1 MMKDDVVLKVENL
14 SVFFD
19 DEFSRDN
26 ITGVIKNTVESV
38 NFDVKKA
45 QTISIVGESGS
56 GKTLTALSILRLK
69 DNAKFNGK
77 ILFNND
83 GDFIDLLSL
92 SEKELEKIRGSKI
105 GMIFQEPM
113 LSLNPLMTIEKQIKE
128 SILLHTDLK
137 GEQVDLKV
145 KELLDFVGVGYER
158 KNDYP
163 FNLSGGQRQR
173 IMIAFSIVANPD
185 LLIADEPTTAL
196 DTDTQN
202 DILDLI
208 KKAQQ
213 KFGMSVLFI
222 THDLNLASRISD
234 NIIVMEN
241 GKIIETGKDVLKN
254 PKTDYSK
261 KLVNALNVLDNVV
274 CSFDDVDKSSEPL
287 LDIKNLSVC
296 RGDKVI
302 LNNFNLSV
310 YKNESVGIV
319 GKSGCGKTTLLKA
332 ILKVADIDSGDIF
345 FDGVNLKNIK
355 GDLLKSFRKNL
366 QIVFQDPFSSLSPR
380 MRVGDIIS
388 EGLIANGF
396 DSKCTYNTV
405 VSLLKDFGLS
415 ADDYF
420 KYPVQFSG
428 GQRQRIAIARA
439 VALQPKLL
447 LLDEPTSALDI
458 SVQSDIINLLSDIKN
473 KFKMTF
479 VFVSHDLRL
488 IKSMC
493 NRVIKLG

>member
-1 MMKDDVVLKVENL
+1 MGTNNPLH
-14 SVFFD
+14 
-19 DEFSRDN
+19 
-26 ITGVIKNTVESV
+26 
-38 NFDVKKA
+38 
-45 QTISIVGESGS
+45 TIS
-56 GKTLTALSILRLK
+56 
-69 DNAKFNGK
+69 
-77 ILFNND
+77 
-83 GDFIDLLSL
+83 
-92 SEKELEKIRGSKI
+92 
-105 GMIFQEPM
+105 
-113 LSLNPLMTIEKQIKE
+113 
-128 SILLHTDLK
+128 
-137 GEQVDLKV
+137 KV
-145 KELLDFVGVGYER
+145 F
-158 KNDYP
+158 
-163 FNLSGGQRQR
+163 
-173 IMIAFSIVANPD
+173 
-185 LLIADEPTTAL
+185 
-196 DTDTQN
+196 
-202 DILDLI
+202 
-208 KKAQQ
+208 
-213 KFGMSVLFI
+213 
-222 THDLNLASRISD
+222 
-234 NIIVMEN
+234 
-241 GKIIETGKDVLKN
+241 
-254 PKTDYSK
+254 
-261 KLVNALNVLDNVV
+261 
-274 CSFDDVDKSSEPL
+274 
-287 LDIKNLSVC
+287 
-296 RGDKVI
+296 
-302 LNNFNLSV
+302 V

-405 VSLLKDFGLS
+405 VGLLKDFGLS